1 MAASEE
7 NLKLFKLCKVKG
19 VVIFL
24 LFETRMLCQ
33 KRNKSYLW
41 LLNLIKCLLI
51 IVYELLL
58 INFHF
63 SLQKQSSGG
72 ILQKNCS

>member
-7 NLKLFKLCKVKG
+7 NLKLFKLCKVN
-19 VVIFL
+19 VLVIFL
-24 LFETRMLCQ
+24 LFQMRMLCQ

-41 LLNLIKCLLI
+41 LSNLIKCLWI

-58 INFHF
+58 IKFHF
-63 SLQKQSSGG
+63 SLQKQSSAG